1 MCADCNAKNPT
12 WASINLGIT
21 LCTECVGI
29 HRGLGTHISKTR
41 SLSLDVRVWEPEVVK
56 VMAELGNT
64 ISNKI
69 YEAQGVKKQ
78 FGGTKKATKDT
89 GNIQRRQWITA
100 KYVHKIFVNKD
111 ISEVM
116 EKQGAKGKASHIYEN
131 WTLKNRKRR
140 MSSKYKHELAG
151 KKQSAR
157 KAAVA
162 KNDAEHIF
170 FGSSLNKMDSVPVT
184 VQLDSDQ
191 ESLDGVSDDSDPAAA
206 PHDDHAAFTPDNLL
220 CRASRAHNLPLM
232 AAALAFGADKDHG
245 GAHRA
250 VHQAVKS
257 GSVRACEFLI
267 LNGAKLNVADKN
279 QG

>member
-1 MCADCNAKNPT
+1 MCADCTAKNPT

-78 FGGTKKATKDT
+78 FGGTKKATRDT
-89 GNIQRRQWITA
+89 GNIQRRLWITA
-100 KYVHKIFVNKD
+100 KYVHKAFVNKD
-111 ISEVM
+111 ISKVM
-116 EKQGAKGKASHIYEN
+116 EKQGAKGKTCHIYEN
-131 WTLKNRKRR
+131 WTVKNRKRR
-140 MSSKYKHELAG
+140 MSSKRKHEAG
-151 KKQSAR
+151 ERQSAR
-157 KAAVA
+157 KAGAA
-162 KNDAEHIF
+162 KNDAEQIF
-170 FGSSLNKMDSVPVT
+170 FGSSLNKMGSVPVT

-191 ESLDGVSDDSDPAAA
+191 ESLDGISDDSDPSTAL
-206 PHDDHAAFTPDNLL
+206 HDDHAAFTPDNLL

-267 LNGAKLNVADKN
+267 LNGAKLNVVDKN